1 MNEQIIDLLTVLLSN
16 DIIQETHFIKSREN
30 VNTDED
36 VARELVL
43 EYESI
48 KRSDKFYKKD
58 S

>member
-30 VNTDED
+30 VNTVED

-48 KRSDKFYKKD
+48 KQSEKFYKKD